1 MYDSLKL
8 EALGV
13 PAIAICTE
21 PFESGAR
28 AMANLGGIPDYP
40 FVIIQHPI
48 GSLTPEQIRERAIE
62 AAPQIIQ
69 SLIARRV

>member
-13 PAIAICTE
+13 PAISICTE

-40 FVIIQHPI
+40 FALIQHPI

-62 AAPQIIQ
+62 AAPQVIR
-69 SLIARRV
+69 SLIARRA

>member
-40 FVIIQHPI
+40 FALIQHPI
-48 GSLTPEQIRERAIE
+48 GSLTPQQIRERAIE
-62 AAPQIIQ
+62 AAPQVMR
-69 SLIARRV
+69 SLIARRA